1 MNFEAVSAIF
11 APQLSRKDG
20 GNWSCDVLATHS
32 PVADK
37 GATSY
42 LGIGAD
48 FYRHLPIVIY
58 NIPKRN
64 FMNAIATRKDNGEV

>member
-1 MNFEAVSAIF
+1 LNFEQLKAIF

-20 GNWSCDVLATHS
+20 GNWSCDVLATH
-32 PVADK
+32 PALADK

-48 FYRHLPIVIY
+48 FYRHLPIVIHKYEY
-58 NIPKRN
+58 NCYKER
-64 FMNAIATRKDNGEV
+64 

>member
-1 MNFEAVSAIF
+1 MALNFEKVKAIF

-32 PVADK
+32 LANRKMDK

-42 LGIGAD
+42 LLIQGKIMAR
-48 FYRHLPIVIY
+48 FEVQLNLLSAFCVIA
-58 NIPKRN
+58 KRK
-64 FMNAIATRKDNGEV
+64 IQ